1 MAAGPLEDLLD
12 DEEFWESLRKK
23 LLKNNQALWEA
34 VWSSGGLEAYQLGAK
49 RVAKELGLEPVFR
62 GEQYYITR
70 GRTLCEQ
77 LTDTDL
83 SQIRDLLEQYW
94 GVGEE
99 QFARQVGA
107 SDMIGLDRLKKIYR
121 NEIHYSNENAG
132 LDQAKD
138 AGVETRSWLVL
149 DDERVCEI
157 CIELEAEN
165 QEVPIDEPYTNWE
178 MIAHGHVG
186 CRCRTKYNA
195 RSSAADSRLMGRK
208 VAPFVVS
215 MALT

>member
-1 MAAGPLEDLLD
+1 MATNLEDLLD
-12 DEEFWESLRKK
+12 DEDLWDSLRQK
-23 LLKNNQALWEA
+23 LLKNNQALWEV
-34 VWSSGGLEAYQLGAK
+34 VWSSGGEAAYQLGAK
-49 RVAKELGLEPVFR
+49 RVAKDLGLKPVFR

-70 GRTLCEQ
+70 GRRLCEQ

-107 SDMIGLDRLKKIYR
+107 SEMTSLDRLKKIYR

-138 AGVETRSWLVL
+138 AGVETRSWLAL
-149 DDERVCEI
+149 GDERMCGECE
-157 CIELEAEN
+157 ELEKEN
-165 QEVPIDEPYTNWE
+165 QEVPLDQPYSSGE
-178 MIAHGHVG
+178 MVAHGHVG
-186 CRCRTKYNA
+186 CRCRTIYN
-195 RSSAADSRLMGRK
+195 
-208 VAPFVVS
+208 
-215 MALT
+215 T